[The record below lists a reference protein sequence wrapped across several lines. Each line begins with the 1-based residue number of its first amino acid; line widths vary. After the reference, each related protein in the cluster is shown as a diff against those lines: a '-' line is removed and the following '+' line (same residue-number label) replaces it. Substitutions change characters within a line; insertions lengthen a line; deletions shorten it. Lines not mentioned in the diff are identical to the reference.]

1 MENIQQAA
9 ALVVMVLAIF
19 AGVGI
24 PWAIVLDRRDQAEY
38 QARKEQ
44 NQSEGTLK

>member
-19 AGVGI
+19 AGVAI
-24 PWAIVLDRRDQAEY
+24 PRAIRLDRRDAQEA
-38 QARKEQ
+38 ANKK
-44 NQSEGTLK
+44 QSEGTLK